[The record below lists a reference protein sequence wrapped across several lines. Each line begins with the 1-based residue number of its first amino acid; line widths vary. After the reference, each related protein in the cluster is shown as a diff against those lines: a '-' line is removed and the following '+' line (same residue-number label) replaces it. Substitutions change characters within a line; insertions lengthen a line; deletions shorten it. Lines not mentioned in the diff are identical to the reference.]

1 MNDVAENQAT
11 RLSLEVRA
19 LKYAL
24 LQAIDAA
31 ETDDVGEM
39 RRTLSAVTLTFL
51 RVLDR
56 TEAA

>member
-1 MNDVAENQAT
+1 MDTVAEEQAT
-11 RLSLEVRA
+11 RIRHEVRA
-19 LKYAL
+19 LEYSL

-31 ETDDVGEM
+31 ETDDIGEL

-51 RVLDR
+51 RVMDR